1 MIGYKMTKT
10 QIKKTTNKNLKK
22 VSTGNVKK
30 LTKEEIFNILLE
42 DYNYIGSTIS
52 LSQEQ
57 LRLNIKRYINV
68 GIDLHKNVSLLGDKL
83 KREALVKR
91 GIKVLK
97 FKPNADKPNAE
108 PQAKDYHFTKGFSND
123 IISCLN
129 NLGKF
134 AECKTVLFECKNGE
148 QFVEKFFLRNGYE
161 SIKNGNTNL
170 NKTYEIK
177 DNEIVKKEKAKKD
190 NKKASSSSSSSNE
203 DTVSQ
208 DEENPKTN
216 LEIRVNEIIS
226 NDYFKNEIKDV
237 RSLVASLGSAILK
250 DLGITENQFKLY
262 RNSNVS
268 KTDLKIVNQK

>member
-1 MIGYKMTKT
+1 MTKT
-10 QIKKTTNKNLKK
+10 QIKKTNTKNVKK
-22 VSTGNVKK
+22 VSTGSVKK
-30 LTKEEIFNILLE
+30 LTKEEQFNILLE

-108 PQAKDYHFTKGFSND
+108 PSAKDYHFTKGFSND

-134 AECKTVLFECKNGE
+134 AECKTDLFECKNGE

-177 DNEIVKKEKAKKD
+177 EDKIVKKEKAKKD
-190 NKKASSSSSSSNE
+190 NKKASSSNSSNE

-216 LEIRVNEIIS
+216 LEIKVNEIIS
-226 NDYFKNEIKDV
+226 NDYLNKNINDV
-237 RSLVASLGSAILK
+237 INIVNSLHDVILK
-250 DLGITENQFKLY
+250 DLGLSQEQFKKFI
-262 RNSNVS
+262 NSNVS

>member
-1 MIGYKMTKT
+1 MTKT
-10 QIKKTTNKNLKK
+10 QIKKTTNK
-22 VSTGNVKK
+22 TNVKK
-30 LTKEEIFNILLE
+30 LTKEEQFNILLE

-52 LSQEQ
+52 MSQEQ

-68 GIDLHKNVSLLGDKL
+68 GIDLNKNVFPLGDKL

-91 GIKVLK
+91 GIKILK

-108 PQAKDYHFTKGFSND
+108 PSAKDYHFTKGFSND

-134 AECKTVLFECKNGE
+134 AECKTVLFDCKNGE

-190 NKKASSSSSSSNE
+190 NKKASSSSE

-216 LEIRVNEIIS
+216 LEIKVNEIIS
-226 NDYFKNEIKDV
+226 NDYLNKNINDV
-237 RSLVASLGSAILK
+237 INIVNSLHDVILK
-250 DLGITENQFKLY
+250 DLGLSQEQFKKFI
-262 RNSNVS
+262 NSNVN
-268 KTDLKIVNQK
+268 KNTDLKIVNQK

>member
-1 MIGYKMTKT
+1 MTKT
-10 QIKKTTNKNLKK
+10 QIKKTTKK
-22 VSTGNVKK
+22 TNVKK

-42 DYNYIGSTIS
+42 DYDYIGSTIS

-57 LRLNIKRYINV
+57 LRLNIKRYLNV
-68 GIDLHKNVSLLGDKL
+68 GSDLHTNVSHLGDKE

-134 AECKTVLFECKNGE
+134 AECKTDLFECKNGNE
-148 QFVEKFFLRNGYE
+148 FVEKFFLRNGYE

-177 DNEIVKKEKAKKD
+177 DGVIVKKEKAKKD
-190 NKKASSSSSSSNE
+190 NKKASSSNSSNE

-216 LEIRVNEIIS
+216 LEIRVNEILS

-237 RSLVASLGSAILK
+237 KSLVHSLGSAILK